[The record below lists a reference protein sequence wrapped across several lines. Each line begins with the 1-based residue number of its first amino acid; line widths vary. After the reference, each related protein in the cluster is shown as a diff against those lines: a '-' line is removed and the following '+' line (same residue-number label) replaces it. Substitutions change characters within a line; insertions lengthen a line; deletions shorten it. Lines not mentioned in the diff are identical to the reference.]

1 MIREDVYRLINGE
14 RDYQDLKW
22 VEGRPLSD
30 AETSVAAWIIYMER
44 HIAQARAGIYFLNEI
59 SALEEI
65 RKVTALG
72 VACME
77 HNETP
82 VRKEQK

>member
-1 MIREDVYRLINGE
+1 MKRKEVYNLIEEE
-14 RDYQDLKW
+14 RRYQDTKW
-22 VEGRPLSD
+22 AEGRPLSD
-30 AETSVAAWIIYMER
+30 AETPVAAWIIYMER

-77 HNETP
+77 HNDTP
-82 VRKEQK
+82 PRI

>member
-1 MIREDVYRLINGE
+1 MKRTDVYKLIDGE
-14 RDYQDLKW
+14 RGYQDTKW
-22 VEGRPLSD
+22 AEGRPLSD

-44 HIAQARAGIYFLNEI
+44 HIAQARAGVYFLNEK

-65 RKVTALG
+65 RKVTTLG

-77 HNETP
+77 NNETP
-82 VRKEQK
+82 AR